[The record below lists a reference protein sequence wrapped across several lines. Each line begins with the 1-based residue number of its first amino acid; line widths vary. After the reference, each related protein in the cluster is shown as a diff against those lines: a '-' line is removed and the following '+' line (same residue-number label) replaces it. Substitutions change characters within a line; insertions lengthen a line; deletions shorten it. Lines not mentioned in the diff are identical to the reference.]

1 MFLIQVKLLLTVS
14 ILLLQNFQML
24 SLESIFTGSWDG
36 LLISVPSWA
45 GLGME
50 EREMN
55 ERGDVVRIL
64 APGELD
70 SGPVCCRYACIC
82 LCIYKCLYG
91 HVYSIRSVSGFIYF
105 SVLRCMCL
113 HLQGHT

>member
-1 MFLIQVKLLLTVS
+1 
-14 ILLLQNFQML
+14 ML
-24 SLESIFTGSWDG
+24 SRESIFTVSWDR
-36 LLISVPSWA
+36 LFISVPSWA

-50 EREMN
+50 ERKTN
-55 ERGDVVRIL
+55 EREDMVGIL

-70 SGPVCCRYACIC
+70 SGPVCCRYVCIC
-82 LCIYKCLYG
+82 LYICKCLYG

-113 HLQGHT
+113 HLHGHT